1 MLYTF
6 FFGYLSKKFKMLFRV
21 AALLDFFIYVY
32 IFKNY
37 FNLLGNSFV
46 FDLTFVLAYCTFVA
60 FISWLLKFLIS
71 KDKF

>member
-1 MLYTF
+1 MLNTF
-6 FFGYLSKKFKMLFRV
+6 FFGYLSKKFKMIFRLAV
-21 AALLDFFIYVY
+21 LLDFFIYVY

-46 FDLTFVLAYCTFVA
+46 FDLTFVLAYCTVVA
-60 FISWLLKFLIS
+60 FISWVLKSLIL

>member
-1 MLYTF
+1 MLNTF
-6 FFGYLSKKFKMLFRV
+6 FFGYLSKKFKMIFRLAV
-21 AALLDFFIYVY
+21 LLDFFIYVY

-46 FDLTFVLAYCTFVA
+46 FDLTFVLAYCTVVA
-60 FISWLLKFLIS
+60 FISWVLNFLIL

>member
-1 MLYTF
+1 MLHTF
-6 FFGYLSKKFKMLFRV
+6 FFGYLSKKFKIIFRLAV
-21 AALLDFFIYVY
+21 LLDFFIYVY

-46 FDLTFVLAYCTFVA
+46 FDMTFVLAYCTVVA
-60 FISWLLKFLIS
+60 FISWVLNFLIL

>member
-1 MLYTF
+1 MI
-6 FFGYLSKKFKMLFRV
+6 FRLAV
-21 AALLDFFIYVY
+21 LLDFFIYVY

-46 FDLTFVLAYCTFVA
+46 FDVTFVLAYCTVVA
-60 FISWLLKFLIS
+60 FISWVLKFLIL

>member
-6 FFGYLSKKFKMLFRV
+6 FFGYFSKKFKMLFRV
-21 AALLDFFIYVY
+21 AVLLDFFIYVY

-37 FNLLGNSFV
+37 FNLLGNNFV
-46 FDLTFVLAYCTFVA
+46 FDMTFVLAYCTLVA
-60 FISWLLKFLIS
+60 FISWLLKLLIS

>member
-1 MLYTF
+1 MLDTF
-6 FFGYLSKKFKMLFRV
+6 FFGYLSKKFIMIFRLAV
-21 AALLDFFIYVY
+21 LLDFFIYVY

-46 FDLTFVLAYCTFVA
+46 FDLTFVLAYCTVVA
-60 FISWLLKFLIS
+60 FISWVLKFLIL

>member
-1 MLYTF
+1 MLDTF
-6 FFGYLSKKFKMLFRV
+6 FFGYLSKKFKIIFRLAV
-21 AALLDFFIYVY
+21 LLDFFIYVY

-46 FDLTFVLAYCTFVA
+46 FDLTFVLAYCTVVA
-60 FISWLLKFLIS
+60 FISWVLKFLIL

>member
-1 MLYTF
+1 MLNTF
-6 FFGYLSKKFKMLFRV
+6 FFGYLSKKFKILFR
-21 AALLDFFIYVY
+21 AATLLDFFIYVY

-46 FDLTFVLAYCTFVA
+46 FDLTFVLAYCIFVA

>member
-1 MLYTF
+1 MLNTF
-6 FFGYLSKKFKMLFRV
+6 FFGYLSKKFKMIFRLAV
-21 AALLDFFIYVY
+21 LLDFFIYVY

-46 FDLTFVLAYCTFVA
+46 FDMTFVLAYCTVVA
-60 FISWLLKFLIS
+60 FISWVLNFLIL

>member
-6 FFGYLSKKFKMLFRV
+6 FFGYLSKKFKIIFRLAV
-21 AALLDFFIYVY
+21 LLDFFIYVY

-46 FDLTFVLAYCTFVA
+46 FDLTFVLAYCTVVA
-60 FISWLLKFLIS
+60 FISWVLNFLILN
-71 KDKF
+71 DKF

>member
-1 MLYTF
+1 MLNTF
-6 FFGYLSKKFKMLFRV
+6 FFGYLSKKFKMIFRL
-21 AALLDFFIYVY
+21 AFLLDFFIYVY

-46 FDLTFVLAYCTFVA
+46 FDLTFVLAYCTVVA
-60 FISWLLKFLIS
+60 FISWVLKSLIL